1 MFYIYLFKLN
11 LILKNYNIFLR
22 CSPNFSDNKTIVYVG
37 WPWPD
42 VVKTELPERHHF
54 FMNFLISGEVGII
67 LIFFSFIISKTSRIK
82 VSSNFSL
89 SKICSSIDK
98 INIFFDKK
106 IT

>member
-42 VVKTELPERHHF
+42 VVKTELPETNKF
-54 FMNFLISGEVGII
+54 FMRCTFKFLSTT
-67 LIFFSFIISKTSRIK
+67 IFASA
-82 VSSNFSL
+82 L
-89 SKICSSIDK
+89 L
-98 INIFFDKK
+98 
-106 IT
+106 